1 MIILLTF
8 IAILVL
14 CFYQDVRHRGIH
26 WFVFPLILAGAF
38 FVNWER
44 FDLMVLAYNVG
55 FVLFLLLG
63 LTFYLTLKEGK
74 LVNITKG
81 YFSIGD
87 ILFLLALTPLFSI
100 QWFVIFFTFGTI
112 LTLVFHLIALL
123 IKPQKTIPYAGYMAI
138 VCIGYLAFDEQ
149 LHQLIPPYQ
158 WQ

>member
-1 MIILLTF
+1 MLILISF

-14 CFYQDVRHRGIH
+14 CFYQDVRFRGIH
-26 WFVFPLILAGAF
+26 WFVFPLVLAGALTL
-38 FVNWER
+38 NWDQL
-44 FDLMVLAYNVG
+44 DLIVLAYNIG
-55 FVLFLLLG
+55 FVVFLLLG
-63 LTFYLTLKEGK
+63 LTFYLTLKEQK

-81 YFSIGD
+81 YFSLGD
-87 ILFLLALTPLFSI
+87 ILFILALTPLFTI

-112 LTLVFHLIALL
+112 ITLMFHLIASM

-149 LHQLIPPYQ
+149 LHQLIPPYA